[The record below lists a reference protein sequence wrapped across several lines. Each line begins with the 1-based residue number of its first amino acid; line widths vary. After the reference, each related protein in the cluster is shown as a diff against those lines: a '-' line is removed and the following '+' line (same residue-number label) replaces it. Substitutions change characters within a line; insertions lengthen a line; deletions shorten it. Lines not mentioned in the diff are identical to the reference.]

1 MLTSGGTGEL
11 LLKMGL
17 GLLPVTLFL
26 VVLVYLDS
34 YKLVRFR
41 RILLLIGVGCAA
53 AVLSYAGNQL
63 AAQAIDSQALLS
75 IAFAPMLEE
84 VLKAAI
90 IVVLMRQR
98 KVGFLVDAAIQSFAI
113 GTGFALVENV
123 YFLVALPSS
132 SVGLWLIRGFGTAMM
147 HGGATAMFAMISKG
161 ATQRLDRQ
169 KLRAFLPGLAVAA
182 LIHAAFN
189 RFVTYPL
196 LATLFVLLV
205 LPLLLTVFFSRS
217 ERRLQS
223 WLGSG
228 FDMDTELLRLIHS
241 GEFTSSPIGL
251 YLKSLRMFY
260 PGPVVADMLCY
271 LGLHVELALRAKG
284 ILMMRE
290 NGFPVPRDPTLREK
304 LDELAYLKKS
314 IGKTAM
320 SSLTPIL
327 RSSEQDLWQLEILQS
342 SR

>member
-1 MLTSGGTGEL
+1 VLTSGGTGEL
-11 LLKMGL
+11 VLKVGL

-34 YKLVRFR
+34 YKLVRLR
-41 RILLLIGVGCAA
+41 RIMLLIGVGCAA

-63 AAQAIDSQALLS
+63 AVRLVPSQTLLTGI
-75 IAFAPMLEE
+75 IAPVLEE
-84 VLKAAI
+84 LLKGAV
-90 IVVLMRQR
+90 IVVLMRAR
-98 KVGFLVDAAIQSFAI
+98 RIGFLADAAIQSFAI

-123 YFLVALPSS
+123 YYLIALPSS

-169 KLRAFLPGLAVAA
+169 KLTAFVPGLAAAA

-189 RFVTYPL
+189 RFVMYPL

-217 ERRLQS
+217 ERRLQA

-241 GEFTSSPIGL
+241 GDFTSSPIGL

-271 LGLHVELALRAKG
+271 LGVHVELALRAKG

-290 NGFPVPRDPTLREK
+290 NGFSVPRDPSLREK
-304 LDELAYLKKS
+304 LEELEYLKKS

-327 RSSEQDLWQLEILQS
+327 RSSEQDLWQLEVLQS
-342 SR
+342 S